1 MIKTTNG
8 GNLFRLLLQI
18 ILVII
23 VLYTIAIAG
32 YSNGIEIPIFLT
44 LAGGFLLFKGKSVPN
59 KLLIPL
65 LLMLVIG
72 VLSSV
77 FSSNPQLSF
86 YQTWLSGCA
95 ILLLFLFYVLAKQF
109 QLRNALIFSVA
120 LTGIGFMIFSWID
133 AFRWYQ
139 SYRAAIP
146 QGELIPTIS
155 FRLNGGNT
163 IAAFYSLI
171 AFLLLGI
178 GLERKN
184 RLIKIIVGFSSLSAL
199 LLILLSSSRGA
210 LSGVLAGSGFFL
222 VVLFWN
228 QIVGLF
234 DLIKNNRKARF
245 IILLFLIMLVI
256 TGILLISWFFIS
268 AADHPTH
275 GNALQSRNEFWG
287 PAINAFLSSSIIGTG
302 PYTFYSW
309 YMQDRSIPPGHIFL
323 HAHNSYLD
331 IVANMGLLG
340 LAAFSWLVYRFIRLI
355 KSQFSALRNNKSY
368 FTIALLAGILAF
380 AVHSFFDG
388 LYLMIFAGFTFIFIL
403 VLLLAQFPPTPIQ
416 KYERILLAVIYLGV
430 AGYGWFHYLQVRPIT
445 QAISAYH
452 QKDLSTAQ
460 SEIKSA
466 LKINPNNTI
475 TNLYT
480 ALLHSDTDEN
490 IQTTAIH
497 AMQKAVSFDPYWG
510 LNHANLAALYTYN
523 QQYDQALIEIN
534 KAVAIAP
541 NSSLFLLNKGLI
553 FENLVDFESARI
565 VYEMVMEN
573 NPEWRTNY
581 FWRENNFRK
590 SIMESFNP
598 VEKTQIL
605 SFEDAIHQSYGI
617 PMVTTAHD
625 EIEKGALEKAER
637 LAKLAELAYFGN
649 SSERLE
655 LDWLE
660 AKLVYEEK
668 NSEELLALSDKILKQ
683 LESPGIYGPGSAG
696 SSLYYDGVYRHPV
709 LPMELVPQMSIIYLP
724 GEWETRVYEISRWY
738 AEAENQEKC
747 DNTYQ
752 MLLSHVPDYEVHYQV
767 SSPCGVP

>member
-1 MIKTTNG
+1 MISSLRSKFFSKS
-8 GNLFRLLLQI
+8 LFQFI
-18 ILVII
+18 MGIVVI
-23 VLYTIAIAG
+23 YTILIAG
-32 YSNGIEIPIFLT
+32 YSNGIVIPIFLT
-44 LAGGFLLFKGKSVPN
+44 LAGGFLLFKGKYIPD
-59 KLLIPL
+59 KLLIPIL
-65 LLMLVIG
+65 LLLVIG
-72 VLSSV
+72 LFSSV
-77 FSSNPQLSF
+77 FSANPQLSF
-86 YQTWLSGCA
+86 YQTWLSGCG

-109 QLRNALIFSVA
+109 QLKNALILAVA
-120 LTGIGFMIFSWID
+120 LAGLGFMIFSWID
-133 AFRWYQ
+133 ALRWYQ
-139 SYRAAIP
+139 SYQLAMP
-146 QGELIPTIS
+146 QGAWIPTIS

-184 RLIKIIVGFSSLSAL
+184 RLTKTIAGLGSLSTVF
-199 LLILLSSSRGA
+199 LILLSSSRGA
-210 LSGVLAGSGFFL
+210 LLGVLAGSGFL
-222 VVLFWN
+222 LLVLFWN
-228 QIVGLF
+228 QLVVLI
-234 DLIKNNRKARF
+234 DLIKKNRKARF
-245 IILLFLIMLVI
+245 IILLILIALFI
-256 TGILLISWFFIS
+256 TGILIISWFFIS

-287 PAINAFLSSSIIGTG
+287 PAINAFLSSPFIGTG

-309 YMQDRSIPPGHIFL
+309 YMQDRSIPPGHLFL

-331 IVANMGLLG
+331 ILANMGLLG

-368 FTIALLAGILAF
+368 FTIVLLAGVLAF

-403 VLLLAQFPPTPIQ
+403 VLLLAQFPSTPIQ
-416 KYERILLAVIYLGV
+416 KYERILLAVMYLGV

-445 QAISAYH
+445 QAISAYN
-452 QKDLSTAQ
+452 QNDLSTAQ
-460 SEIKSA
+460 SEIKSS

-490 IQTTAIH
+490 IRTTAIP
-497 AMQKAVSFDPYWG
+497 AMQKAVSSDPYWG
-510 LNHANLAALYTYN
+510 LNHANLATLYAYN
-523 QQYDQALIEIN
+523 QQNDQALIEIN
-534 KAVAIAP
+534 KAVEIAP
-541 NSSLFLLNKGLI
+541 NSSLFLLNKGIIL
-553 FENLVDFESARI
+553 ENLGDFESAELA
-565 VYEMVMEN
+565 YEMVLEN

-581 FWRENNFRK
+581 FWRENDFRK
-590 SIMESFNP
+590 NITQSFSLT
-598 VEKTQIL
+598 EETQIL

-617 PMVTTAHD
+617 PMVRTALV
-625 EIEKGALEKAER
+625 EIEKGNLENAET
-637 LAKLAELAYFGN
+637 LAKLAGLAYFGN

-660 AKLVYEEK
+660 AKLAYKEN
-668 NSEELLALSDKILKQ
+668 NSEEVLALSEKILDQ

-709 LPMELVPQMSIIYLP
+709 LPMELVPQMAIIYLP
-724 GEWETRVYEISRWY
+724 GEWETRMYEISRWY

-767 SSPCGVP
+767 SSPCGVQ